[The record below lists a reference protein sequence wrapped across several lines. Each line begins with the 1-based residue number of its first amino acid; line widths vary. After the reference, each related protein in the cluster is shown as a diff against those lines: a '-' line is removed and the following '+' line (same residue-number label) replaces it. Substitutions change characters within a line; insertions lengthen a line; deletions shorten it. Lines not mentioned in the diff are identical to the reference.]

1 MGLAA
6 LTALLI
12 TLFWGPWWI
21 RKLYG
26 WKIGQPIRKAEC
38 PHLGELHKNKEKTPT
53 MGGILILT
61 SLLIALLLWMRLDS
75 VYTLILF
82 VTTLILGGIGALDDL
97 LKLKNRSSRGLPGKI
112 KFALQV
118 AFSLLLAAYLLIPS
132 FTDWIATGS
141 WFSPPTAKADGQLLS
156 LSELV
161 ARFYFPCLKNP
172 LWVASGAFGIL
183 WALWI
188 AFIVTGSS
196 NAVNLTDGLDGLA
209 SGLVA
214 FTGGGLAALAFLS
227 GNVELSSALNFPYI
241 ESAGEIA
248 IFLAALV
255 GACVGFLWYNGHPAQ
270 VFMGDTG
277 SIALGGILG
286 VSAILL
292 RKEILFG
299 IMAFVMVAEALSVI
313 LQIAYFRVT
322 GGKRIFLCS
331 PLHHHYEYKGL
342 PETRV
347 TIRFWIVGLF
357 ATIIGLTLVL
367 C

>member
-21 RKLYG
+21 RKLYS

-38 PHLGELHKNKEKTPT
+38 PHLGELHKDKEKTPT
-53 MGGILILT
+53 MGGIFILT
-61 SLLIALLLWMRLDS
+61 SLIIALLLWMRLDS
-75 VYTLILF
+75 AYTVILG
-82 VTTLILGGIGALDDL
+82 VTTLTLGGIGALDDL
-97 LKLKNRSSRGLPGKI
+97 LKLKSRSSRGLSGKI
-112 KFALQV
+112 KFALQI
-118 AFSLLLAAYLLIPS
+118 AFSLVLAAYLLQGHLHDLTS
-132 FTDWIATGS
+132 
-141 WFSPPTAKADGQLLS
+141 
-156 LSELV
+156 
-161 ARFYFPCLKNP
+161 RFYLPCLKNP
-172 LWVASGAFGIL
+172 LWTVSGAFGIL
-183 WALWI
+183 WAFWI
-188 AFIVTGSS
+188 AFVVTGSS

-209 SGLVA
+209 AGLVA
-214 FTGGGLAALAFLS
+214 FTGAGLAAIAFLS
-227 GNVELSSALNFPYI
+227 GNAVLSGALSLPTI
-241 ESAGEIA
+241 EGAGEIA

-286 VSAILL
+286 VAAILL
-292 RKEILFG
+292 RAEILFG
-299 IMAFVMVAEALSVI
+299 IMAFVIVVEALSVI
-313 LQIAYFRVT
+313 LQVAYFRLS

-347 TIRFWIVGLF
+347 TLRFWIVGLF
-357 ATIIGLTLVL
+357 ATLIGLTLVL